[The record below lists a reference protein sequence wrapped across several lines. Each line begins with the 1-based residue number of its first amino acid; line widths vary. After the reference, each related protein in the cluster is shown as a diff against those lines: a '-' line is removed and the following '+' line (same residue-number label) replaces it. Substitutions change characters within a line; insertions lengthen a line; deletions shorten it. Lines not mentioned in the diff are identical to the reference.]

1 MAKKTEEQSPSNE
14 RAKMLTM
21 GQSAPVAAP
30 APAPAPEEPTPDSP
44 EAE

>member
-1 MAKKTEEQSPSNE
+1 MAKKTEEQSPSYE

-30 APAPAPEEPTPDSP
+30 EPAPVAENDDTPAPE
-44 EAE
+44 AE